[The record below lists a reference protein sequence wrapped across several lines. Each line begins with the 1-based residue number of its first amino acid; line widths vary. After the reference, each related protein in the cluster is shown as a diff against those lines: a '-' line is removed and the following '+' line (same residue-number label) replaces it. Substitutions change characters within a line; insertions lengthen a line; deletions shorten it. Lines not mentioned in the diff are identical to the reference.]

1 MFWNSVPHKGNNV
14 LLDWRQVFLG
24 TMSVLP
30 IYRKLVADL
39 ILTDQIS

>member
-1 MFWNSVPHKGNNV
+1 MFWSLVPHKGNNV

-30 IYRKLVADL
+30 IGRRLVVDL
-39 ILTDQIS
+39 ILTDRIS